1 MRARNLGTQMADSLL
16 SVRAAAD
23 LLGVH
28 VDTVRRW
35 TDEGRLPESRTPG
48 GHRRIARADVEA
60 LLAGTGSAPT
70 TASLPDTGA
79 PADQAWARHAL
90 VHARYELESQPS
102 TAWRTAL
109 SDADRQRSRENG
121 RRLLGLLLQHV
132 AGTIEPQALWPEVD
146 RLTGIYARQMRDAG
160 MPYGSALRAALFFRD
175 VLSESTAFYPGHAD
189 APTLT
194 RKVNAFTNA
203 VQLAIA
209 EAYGVGGPVD
219 APGGEA

>member
-1 MRARNLGTQMADSLL
+1 MSDSLL

-35 TDEGRLPESRTPG
+35 TSDGRLAETRTPG

-60 LLAGTGSAPT
+60 LLAGTGSGNAA
-70 TASLPDTGA
+70 ASLPDTGD

-102 TAWRTAL
+102 SAWRSAL
-109 SDADRQRSRENG
+109 SDADRARSRENG

-132 AGTIEPQALWPEVD
+132 AGTIEPDALWPEVG
-146 RLTGIYARQMRDAG
+146 RLTGIYAGQMRDAG

-175 VLSESTAFYPGHAD
+175 VLSESTAFYPGNAD
-189 APTLT
+189 AATLT

-209 EAYGVGGPVD
+209 DAYGVGGPVD
-219 APGGEA
+219 APRGQA

>member
-1 MRARNLGTQMADSLL
+1 MSDSLL

-35 TDEGRLPESRTPG
+35 TSDGRLPETRTPG
-48 GHRRIARADVEA
+48 GHRRIARSDVEA
-60 LLAGTGSAPT
+60 LLTGTGGAPT
-70 TASLPDTGA
+70 TASLPDAGA

-102 TAWRTAL
+102 SAWRTAL
-109 SDADRQRSRENG
+109 TDGDRQRSRENG

-132 AGTIEPQALWPEVD
+132 AGTIEPGALWPEVD
-146 RLTGIYARQMRDAG
+146 RLTKVYAGQMRDAG
-160 MPYGSALRAALFFRD
+160 MPYVSALKAALFFRD
-175 VLSESTAFYPGHAD
+175 VLSESTAFYPGNAD
-189 APTLT
+189 AAALT

-203 VQLAIA
+203 VQLSIA

-219 APGGEA
+219 APRGEA

>member
-1 MRARNLGTQMADSLL
+1 MSESYL

-35 TDEGRLPESRTPG
+35 TADGRLPETRTPG
-48 GHRRIARADVEA
+48 GHRRIARSAVET
-60 LLAGTGSAPT
+60 LLSGTGGTPT
-70 TASLPDTGA
+70 TASLPDAGA

-102 TAWRTAL
+102 SAWRTAL
-109 SDADRQRSRENG
+109 SDSDRTRSRENG

-132 AGTIEPQALWPEVD
+132 AGTIDPAELWPEVG
-146 RLTGIYARQMRDAG
+146 RLTQVYARQMRDAG

-189 APTLT
+189 AAALT

-219 APGGEA
+219 APGGDA

>member
-1 MRARNLGTQMADSLL
+1 MSESYL

-35 TDEGRLPESRTPG
+35 TADGRLPETRTPG
-48 GHRRIARADVEA
+48 GHRRIAQSDVEA
-60 LLAGTGSAPT
+60 LLAGTGSGAI
-70 TASLPDTGA
+70 AALPDTGA

-102 TAWRTAL
+102 SAWRTAL
-109 SDADRQRSRENG
+109 SDTDRARSRENG

-132 AGTIEPQALWPEVD
+132 AGTIEPGDLWPEVG
-146 RLTGIYARQMRDAG
+146 RLTHVYATQMRQAG

-175 VLSESTAFYPGHAD
+175 VLSESTAFYPGNAD
-189 APTLT
+189 AATLT

-209 EAYGVGGPVD
+209 EAYDVGGPVD
-219 APGGEA
+219 APQGEA

>member
-1 MRARNLGTQMADSLL
+1 MSDSLL

-35 TDEGRLPESRTPG
+35 TEEGRLPDTRTPG
-48 GHRRIARADVEA
+48 GHRRIPREAVERLRAG
-60 LLAGTGSAPT
+60 AGTGSSPT
-70 TASLPDTGA
+70 TAPLLDAGA

-90 VHARYELESQPS
+90 VHARYELDSQPEGV
-102 TAWRTAL
+102 WRRSL

-132 AGTIEPQALWPEVD
+132 SGTIDEAVLWPEVD
-146 RLTGIYARQMRDAG
+146 AITRDYATHLRDVG
-160 MPYGSALRAALFFRD
+160 LPYGAALRAALFFRD
-175 VLSESTAFYPGHAD
+175 VLSESTAFYPAGGAHAG
-189 APTLT
+189 AELT
-194 RKVNAFTNA
+194 QKVNAFTNA

-209 EAYGVGGPVD
+209 EAYGLGGPVD
-219 APGGEA
+219 APGGVA